1 MLLKKKSFCKP
12 FSSSYGLAGHRVSEF
27 NQEVFT
33 LNQEVF
39 TPIKT
44 VNQEVFTPNHEIN
57 KLLKIN
63 VLIFGQ
69 SCGGVMSGENVVAKS
84 NRLVEASYRL
94 TLVEQQM
101 ILFAICRAREE
112 QKGLSA
118 DDWLTIDSKAFA
130 AAFNTD
136 PKNAYRQLNEAAG
149 TLYDRSITMY
159 DNICDPRRIETR
171 WISAKAKIDARGQV
185 QIIFA
190 PVVIPYLTRLE
201 VEFTSYRL
209 EKIGKL
215 TSAYAVRLYE
225 LLVQYLS
232 LGKREFELVDLRK
245 TLGLTNEH
253 AAIGDF
259 RKWVVDVA
267 VKQINEHTDM
277 TTSYA
282 QQRTGRF
289 ITHLTFVIKMKA
301 APKQKKPKVDRAYIE
316 QHARVGE
323 SYDAAYARLKAA
335 QTTTLT
341 LVS

>member
-1 MLLKKKSFCKP
+1 
-12 FSSSYGLAGHRVSEF
+12 
-27 NQEVFT
+27 
-33 LNQEVF
+33 
-39 TPIKT
+39 
-44 VNQEVFTPNHEIN
+44 
-57 KLLKIN
+57 
-63 VLIFGQ
+63 
-69 SCGGVMSGENVVAKS
+69 MSGENVVAKS

-215 TSAYAVRLYE
+215 SSAYAVRLYE

-232 LGKREFELVDLRK
+232 LGKREFELIDLRK
-245 TLGLTNEH
+245 TLGLEWEYP
-253 AAIGDF
+253 AIKNLKERVIDI
-259 RKWVVDVA
+259 A
-267 VKQINEHTDM
+267 VKQINAHTDI
-277 TTSYA
+277 TTSYT
-282 QQRTGRF
+282 QQRTGRT
-289 ITHLTFVIKMKA
+289 ITHLTFAIKLKPATPTAKPAKRA
-301 APKQKKPKVDRAYIE
+301 APKTAPQAEKPV
-316 QHARVGE
+316 
-323 SYDAAYARLKAA
+323 SDAETAKARLRELRAIMRKPSA
-335 QTTTLT
+335 QTATKLP
-341 LVS
+341 

>member
-1 MLLKKKSFCKP
+1 
-12 FSSSYGLAGHRVSEF
+12 
-27 NQEVFT
+27 
-33 LNQEVF
+33 
-39 TPIKT
+39 
-44 VNQEVFTPNHEIN
+44 
-57 KLLKIN
+57 
-63 VLIFGQ
+63 
-69 SCGGVMSGENVVAKS
+69 MSDENVVAKS

-136 PKNAYRQLNEAAG
+136 PKNAYRQLNEAAA

-159 DNICDPRRIETR
+159 DNIGDPRRIETR
-171 WISAKAKIDARGQV
+171 WISAKARIDARGQV

-225 LLVQYLS
+225 LLLQYSS
-232 LGKREFELVDLRK
+232 LKSREFNILELRK
-245 TLGLTNEH
+245 ALGISDLEYRALDNLK
-253 AAIGDF
+253 
-259 RKWVVDVA
+259 RRVLDVA
-267 VKQINEHTDM
+267 VTQINEHTDM
-277 TTSYA
+277 ATSYT
-282 QQRTGRF
+282 QQRTGRT
-289 ITHLTFVIKMKA
+289 ITHLTFSI
-301 APKQKKPKVDRAYIE
+301 KQKAITKPKKLKIDRAYVE
-316 QHARVGE
+316 QHALPGE
-323 SYDAAYARLKAA
+323 SYEQAFERLKNG
-335 QTTTLT
+335 
-341 LVS
+341 